1 VESYLDRLRELG
13 YLRRD
18 LLVEELCSLFSLIRD
33 ECETFGRG
41 KRGKMRETVNHV
53 VAALERAIKT
63 EDRYRLL
70 SQWTRWADLVDP
82 ASPNWQGINLP
93 GSMILEGYIIFEDF
107 EPVKNYFD
115 TLYDVDSLEPRARP
129 D

>member
-1 VESYLDRLRELG
+1 
-13 YLRRD
+13 
-18 LLVEELCSLFSLIRD
+18 
-33 ECETFGRG
+33 
-41 KRGKMRETVNHV
+41 V

-93 GSMILEGYIIFEDF
+93 GSMILEGYMIFEDF